1 MLRVL
6 LSAAA
11 VATGILVSGLATGAA
26 FACEGGKVLMEDN
39 FNKLNRAWGVA
50 IDPKLERIDG
60 EGLSTD
66 YPPGTVK
73 RAISQWGF
81 FDNAVVCA
89 AYKVSYKCTD
99 ADRCETQPYIGL
111 IVWGKDLENYYAFEV
126 APLVGIYS
134 VQRLQNNKWLT
145 PVNWSALPG
154 NRKFA
159 AGDKVELSA
168 VMKGNQ
174 VTFKV
179 NDRPV
184 VEFEAMAPEGGSLVG
199 FELAAAQTGNAKTQL
214 NLSRFEVRELTPESQ

>member
-1 MLRVL
+1 MLRTL

-11 VATGILVSGLATGAA
+11 VATGILVSGTA
-26 FACEGGKVLMEDN
+26 FACEGGKVLMEDS
-39 FNKLNRAWGVA
+39 FNKINRAWGVA
-50 IDPKLERIDG
+50 IDPKLERVDG

-66 YPPGTVK
+66 YPAGTVK

-81 FDNAVVCA
+81 FDNAVACA
-89 AYKVSYKCTD
+89 TYTVSYRCTD
-99 ADRCETQPYIGL
+99 ADRCETQPYVGL
-111 IVWGKDLENYYAFEV
+111 IVWGKDLENYYTFEV

-154 NRKFA
+154 GRKFA

-214 NLSRFEVRELTPESQ
+214 NLSRFEVRELAPESQ

>member
-1 MLRVL
+1 MLRIFL
-6 LSAAA
+6 RAAA
-11 VATGILVSGLATGAA
+11 VAAGILVAPAA

-39 FNKLNRAWGVA
+39 FTKLNRAWGVA
-50 IDPKLERIDG
+50 IDPKLERVDG

-81 FDNAVVCA
+81 FDNAVACA
-89 AYKVSYKCTD
+89 TYSVAYNCTE
-99 ADRCETQPYIGL
+99 ADRCETQPYVGL
-111 IVWGKDLENYYAFEV
+111 IVWGVDLENYYAFEV

-145 PVNWSALPG
+145 PVNWTALPG
-154 NRKFA
+154 GRKFA
-159 AGDKVELSA
+159 AGDKFEISA
-168 VMKGNQ
+168 VMKGNM

-184 VEFEAMAPEGGSLVG
+184 IEFEAMAPEGGSLVG
-199 FELAAAQTGNAKTQL
+199 FELAAAQTGRAKTQL
-214 NLSRFEVRELTPESQ
+214 NLSRFEVRELTAESQ

>member
-1 MLRVL
+1 MLKVI

-11 VATGILVSGLATGAA
+11 VATGIFLAPAAA

-50 IDPKLERIDG
+50 IDPKLERVDG

-81 FDNAVVCA
+81 FDNAVACA
-89 AYKVSYKCTD
+89 TYTVAYRCTD
-99 ADRCETQPYIGL
+99 ADQCETQPYVGL
-111 IVWGKDLENYYAFEV
+111 VVWGVDLENYYAFEV

-154 NRKFA
+154 GRKFA
-159 AGDKVELSA
+159 AGDKFELSA
-168 VMKGNQ
+168 VMKGNM

-179 NDRPV
+179 NDRAV
-184 VEFEAMAPEGGSLVG
+184 IEFEAMAPEGGSLVG
-199 FELAAAQTGNAKTQL
+199 FELAAAQTGRAKTQL
-214 NLSRFEVRELTPESQ
+214 NLSRFEVRELAPESQ